1 MIPVMKKTLT
11 TLVALSVLS
20 PAIAAVAAMPDVE
33 TYNAVRKKYTLLIR
47 ETRDSCVFYTD
58 PKFVTANP
66 KQRDIR
72 QLIVLQTQSDS
83 FGVAQGANRGGTA
96 CEGMFQFQYADVN
109 CKTNQLSFTHAI
121 GSPATWKYD
130 RYTDAETTKKICA
143 LPIVEFGI
151 PSSPPAK

>member
-1 MIPVMKKTLT
+1 VIPVMKKTLT
-11 TLVALSVLS
+11 TLVALSVLNPS
-20 PAIAAVAAMPDVE
+20 IAAVAAMPDVE
-33 TYNAVRKKYTLLIR
+33 TYNTVRKKYTLFIR

-72 QLIVLQTQSDS
+72 QLIVLQTQSD
-83 FGVAQGANRGGTA
+83 RGGTA

-121 GSPATWKYD
+121 GSPATWKYE